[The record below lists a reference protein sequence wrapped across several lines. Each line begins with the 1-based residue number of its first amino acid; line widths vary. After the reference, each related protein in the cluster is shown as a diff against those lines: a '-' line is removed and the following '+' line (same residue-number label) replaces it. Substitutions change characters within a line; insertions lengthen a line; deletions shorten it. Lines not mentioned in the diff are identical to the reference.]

1 MRTEQPQKLSQKS
14 WKWKQQTGERP
25 VNQKMAL
32 GEEKKM
38 ALGNS
43 LITQNT
49 KKQKSIKE
57 MNQKLRSS
65 KICLIGVME
74 EQKEV
79 AEK

>member
-14 WKWKQQTGERP
+14 WKWKQQTGKRP